1 VKACSKVMIIGVEPR
16 SLISFRGQLMSAMK
30 TSNHSV
36 VSVSSP
42 LSESLA
48 KDFNEAKLSHKP
60 VCFQRTGLNPIAD
73 VKTFLQL
80 YCTYREERPDLILAY
95 TIKPVI
101 WGGLAARFA
110 GVKFHALVTG
120 LGFAFQG
127 QGLKR
132 KLLTK
137 LVSFLYKVALSH
149 ATKVIF
155 QNEDNRQLFVS
166 RRIVPIEKTEVV
178 NGSGVDIARFSYSP
192 IDPIDIVQPIRFLCV
207 ARLLG
212 EKGLREYAKAAEAVK
227 RIYPQVEVV
236 LVGPEDT
243 SPDGIPIDEIQT
255 WASSQAIDY
264 RGSAID
270 VRPFIQRSH
279 VYVLPSY
286 HEGLPRSTI
295 EAMSIGR
302 PVITTTAVGCRETV
316 EEGVNGFKVAVADA
330 KSLAEK
336 MIWFIEHP
344 EQIEPMGLASR
355 RMAED
360 RFDVHK
366 VNAKMLEIME
376 LS

>member
-1 VKACSKVMIIGVEPR
+1 MKGYSKILVIGVEPR
-16 SLISFRGQLMSAMK
+16 SLLSFRGQLISAIEI
-30 TSNHSV
+30 SGHSV
-36 VSVSSP
+36 VSVSSA

-48 KDFNEAKLSHKP
+48 EEFQSAKVSHRP
-60 VCFQRTGLNPIAD
+60 VYFQRNSFNPIAD
-73 VKTFLQL
+73 LKTFFQL
-80 YCTYREERPDLILAY
+80 YSLYKQEKPVLTLAY

-101 WGGLAARFA
+101 WGGLAARIA
-110 GVKFHALVTG
+110 GVKFYALVTG

-127 QGLKR
+127 EGFKR

-149 ATKVIF
+149 AAKVIF

-178 NGSGVDIARFSYSP
+178 NGSGVDITYFSHSP

-227 RIYPQVEVV
+227 NIYSQVEFV

-243 SPDGIPIDEIQT
+243 SPDGIPMDEVRS
-255 WASSQAIDY
+255 WVSSGAVDY
-264 RGSAID
+264 QGSIVD
-270 VRPFIQRSH
+270 VRPFIQKIH

-316 EEGVNGFKVAVADA
+316 EDGVNGFKVAVADA
-330 KSLAEK
+330 KALAEK

-355 RMAED
+355 RIAED

-366 VNAKMLEIME
+366 VNAKMLEVME

>member
-1 VKACSKVMIIGVEPR
+1 MKADSKVMVVGVEPR
-16 SLISFRGQLMSAMK
+16 SLINFRGQLMSAIK
-30 TSNHSV
+30 TYNHSV
-36 VSVSSP
+36 VSVSLP
-42 LSESLA
+42 LSEPLA
-48 KDFNEAKLSHKP
+48 REFTTARLLHKS
-60 VCFQRTGLNPIAD
+60 VYFQRTGLNPIAD

-80 YCTYREERPDLILAY
+80 YRTYKEERPDLILAY

-101 WGGLAARFA
+101 WGGFAARFA
-110 GVKFHALVTG
+110 GIKFYALVTG

-127 QGLKR
+127 KGLKR

-137 LVSFLYKVALSH
+137 LVSFLYKVTLSH
-149 ATKVIF
+149 ASMVIF

-178 NGSGVDIARFSYSP
+178 KGSGVDISRFSYSP
-192 IDPIDIVQPIRFLCV
+192 IDPIGMGQSMRFLCV

-212 EKGLREYAKAAEAVK
+212 EKGLREYAKAAEEVK
-227 RIYPQVEVV
+227 KTYPQTEFI

-243 SPDGIPIDEIQT
+243 SPDGIPIDEIQA
-255 WASSQAIDY
+255 WVSSQVIDY

-316 EEGVNGFKVAVADA
+316 EDGVNGFKVAVADVKA
-330 KSLAEK
+330 LAEK

-355 RMAED
+355 RIAEGK
-360 RFDVHK
+360 FDVHK
-366 VNAKMLEIME
+366 VNAKMLKI
-376 LS
+376 LGL